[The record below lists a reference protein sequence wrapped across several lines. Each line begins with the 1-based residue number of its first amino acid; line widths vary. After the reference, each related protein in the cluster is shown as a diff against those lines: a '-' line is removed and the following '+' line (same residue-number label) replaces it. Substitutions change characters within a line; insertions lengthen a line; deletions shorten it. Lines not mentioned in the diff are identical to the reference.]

1 MVYLLQL
8 DQPLRLGNTHH
19 FFIAMRFEL
28 EREVKVNIN
37 LTTDEIKTKFGDNL
51 KSEIEGKL
59 YDVLSSLFNNLV
71 GIQKIIV
78 PGDFQSKRGSKAVG
92 CSLKTAEGYLFPLKS
107 SLVFIH
113 KPVLYMRHTELKKV
127 EFSRTGTRTFD
138 LTLTLLK
145 DDSDVIFTSIDKQ
158 EHEILV

>member
-59 YDVLSSLFNNLV
+59 YDVLSSLFNIL
-71 GIQKIIV
+71 ITTII
-78 PGDFQSKRGSKAVG
+78 
-92 CSLKTAEGYLFPLKS
+92 
-107 SLVFIH
+107 
-113 KPVLYMRHTELKKV
+113 
-127 EFSRTGTRTFD
+127 
-138 LTLTLLK
+138 
-145 DDSDVIFTSIDKQ
+145 
-158 EHEILV
+158 

>member
-19 FFIAMRFEL
+19 FFIAMNFEL
-28 EREVKVNIN
+28 DREVKVNIN
-37 LTTDEIKTKFGDNL
+37 LTPEEIKTKYGDNI

-78 PGDFQSKRGSKAVG
+78 PGDFTSHRGAKAVG

-113 KPVLYMRHTELKKV
+113 KPVLYMRHNELKKV

-138 LTLTLLK
+138 LNITLLK
-145 DDSDVIFTSIDKQ
+145 DDCEITFTSIDK
-158 EHEILV
+158 